1 MQLAKGTAYAASAC
15 TSDKEYFTDLAAAY
29 AAEFRALY
37 AAGLRS
43 IQIDDP
49 AMTYFMTP
57 EFRSGCAAEGVD
69 PDKLLDL
76 YIWVHNLCLAGRPP
90 DLHVGI
96 HLCRGNMPGSDT
108 CGERLV

>member
-76 YIWVHNLCLAGRPP
+76 
-90 DLHVGI
+90 
-96 HLCRGNMPGSDT
+96 
-108 CGERLV
+108 